1 MATGIGNS
9 AWWSNRRNR
18 AAAQTTTG
26 HYNQSQPQAKF
37 TRSIL
42 LVIGLCTLLIV
53 SWRATV
59 TYPTDVFDMYPVYFG
74 AKALLQTGN
83 AYATQAIVPSYH
95 QEWDLYR
102 TGNMYPLPAIL
113 IAIPLSFLTPTLAAM
128 VWVGLLMSG
137 VLFALRLSRLPIWWG
152 FSMPILDGIRI
163 EQYTILI
170 VIFQIIAL
178 WALRE
183 RKPWLLALCCA
194 LILTKPNQGLFFVIV
209 LVLLARNWRQQIVIN
224 GLIWGGSL
232 LIDPNWPIEWLPTL
246 EHYRAI
252 THQPI
257 LWGLALFAIPL
268 LLIRDWPAAATVL
281 QFLVLPFP
289 TASTYAVGA
298 VPLTVLNDPR
308 SKWLVPLSYGWVF
321 PALIVG
327 PAWATASTILLP
339 TVILAVWRWYE
350 QNSGARAVRP
360 VALPAQPHD
369 HAVAQIAE

>member
-1 MATGIGNS
+1 LATP
-9 AWWSNRRNR
+9 ADL
-18 AAAQTTTG
+18 AQWV
-26 HYNQSQPQAKF
+26 
-37 TRSIL
+37 L
-42 LVIGLCTLLIV
+42 
-53 SWRATV
+53 
-59 TYPTDVFDMYPVYFG
+59 DMYPVYFG

-95 QEWDLYR
+95 QEWDLYH
-102 TGNMYPLPAIL
+102 TGNMYPLPAIF
-113 IAIPLSFLTPTLAAM
+113 IAIPLSFLPPTQAAM
-128 VWVGLLMSG
+128 VWVGLLIAG
-137 VLFALRLSRLPIWWG
+137 VLLALRLNGLPLWWG

-209 LVLLARNWRQQIVIN
+209 LVLLARNWRQQIVVN
-224 GLIWGGSL
+224 ALIWGGSL

-246 EHYRAI
+246 DHYRAI

-298 VPLTVLNDPR
+298 VPLTVLDDPR
-308 SKWLVPLSYGWVF
+308 SKWLTVLSYGWVF
-321 PALIVG
+321 PALLFG
-327 PAWATASTILLP
+327 PAWATALTILLP
-339 TVILAVWRWYE
+339 IVILAVWRWRE
-350 QNSGARAVRP
+350 RKNAPRSDER
-360 VALPAQPHD
+360 VAFCAKPRGQ
-369 HAVAQIAE
+369 VATPIAD